1 MHLTATTS
9 GDGEVTQS
17 LASSTSE
24 WGLGREDKALR
35 ELGKALISELLELQ
49 VTALTP
55 RTASW
60 SYRGVRPREVLL
72 KHSLPV
78 SLSME

>member
-24 WGLGREDKALR
+24 WGLGREEQAASAVLSVRTRPECPEDNLR
-35 ELGKALISELLELQ
+35 K
-49 VTALTP
+49 LT
-55 RTASW
+55 
-60 SYRGVRPREVLL
+60 
-72 KHSLPV
+72 
-78 SLSME
+78 